1 MTHPFVLFKWLV
13 EQVLHLKDSL
23 YELLGTGS
31 LADFT
36 VDHVTNTWL
45 VMLILVVVAFLASR
59 AIKIVP
65 GGVQNLMESIVA
77 GIENLTEETMGPKGK
92 TYFPLLAT
100 FALFILVSNL
110 IALVPGFYPPTANL
124 NTNAALALT
133 VFVMTHAIGFKEHGV
148 SYLKHFMGPVLVLAP
163 LIFVIELIGHIA
175 RPLSLTLRLFGNMY
189 GHEIVLMIF
198 LMLVPFL
205 LPVPMMLMGVLV
217 AFIQTFVFTLLAMIY
232 IAGALEEAH

>member
-1 MTHPFVLFKWLV
+1 MTHPFLIFQWL
-13 EQVLHLKDSL
+13 EGKLHTH
-23 YELLGTGS
+23 LG
-31 LADFT
+31 
-36 VDHVTNTWL
+36 DHVTYAWL
-45 VMLILVVVAFLASR
+45 VMFILIVVAFLATRS
-59 AIKIVP
+59 IKVVP
-65 GGVQNLMESIVA
+65 GSVQNLMEAVVG
-77 GIENLTEETMGPKGK
+77 GIENLIEETMGPKGK

-100 FALFILVSNL
+100 FSLFILVSNL
-110 IALVPGFYPPTANL
+110 IALIPGFAPPTANL
-124 NTNAALALT
+124 NTNAALALL
-133 VFVMTHAIGFKEHGV
+133 VFVMTHVIGFKEHGFA
-148 SYLKHFMGPVLVLAP
+148 YLKHFMGPVLVLAP

-198 LMLVPFL
+198 MMLVPFL

>member
-1 MTHPFVLFKWLV
+1 MTHPFLFLQWI
-13 EQVLHLKDSL
+13 EQQLHLHIG
-23 YELLGTGS
+23 E
-31 LADFT
+31 
-36 VDHVTNTWL
+36 HVTYTWF
-45 VMLILVVVAFLASR
+45 VMLVLIVVAFLASR
-59 AIKIVP
+59 SISLVP
-65 GGVQNLMESIVA
+65 SGVQNFMETVITGVE
-77 GIENLTEETMGPKGK
+77 GLIEETMGEEGK
-92 TYFPLLAT
+92 AYFPLIAT

-133 VFVMTHAIGFKEHGV
+133 VFVMTHYVGVRKHGV
-148 SYLKHFMGPVLVLAP
+148 AYLKHFMGPIIWLAP
-163 LIFVIELIGHIA
+163 LMFIIEIIGHLA

-198 LMLVPFL
+198 LALVPLFL
-205 LPVPMMLMGVLV
+205 PIPMMLMGVLI